1 MKQNVFLISAE
12 SEIKKA
18 ASLMN
23 RASKAY
29 WRLQSRDSEY
39 GKMLYACY
47 FMMKSIIDV
56 IDSVVDMYKK
66 GTIQY
71 PE

>member
-1 MKQNVFLISAE
+1 MKQDVFLISAD

-23 RASKAY
+23 RAGRAY
-29 WRLQSRDSEY
+29 WRLKFRDSEY

-47 FMMKSIIDV
+47 FMHKSIIDA
-56 IDSVVDMYKK
+56 IDAVVRMYKEN
-66 GTIQY
+66 TIQY